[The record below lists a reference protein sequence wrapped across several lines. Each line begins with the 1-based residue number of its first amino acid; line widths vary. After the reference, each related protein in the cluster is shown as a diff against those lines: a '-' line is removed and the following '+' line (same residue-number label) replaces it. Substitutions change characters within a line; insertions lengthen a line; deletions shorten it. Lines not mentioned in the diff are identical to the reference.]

1 MKRLET
7 IINTKT
13 GREARV
19 YRDSDWQE
27 WRVKFY
33 EHGIYL
39 AEADYHTDDKADAMH
54 TARSWTW
61 AKPEPESN
69 DEWIDGA
76 LMAAYE
82 SQYEITED

>member
-7 IINTKT
+7 IINTT
-13 GREARV
+13 NGREARV

-33 EHGIYL
+33 EKGIHL
-39 AEADYHTDDKADAMH
+39 TEADYHTDDKSDAMH
-54 TARSWTW
+54 NARSWTW
-61 AKPEPESN
+61 KQPEN
-69 DEWIDGA
+69 DDAWIDNA

-82 SQYEITED
+82 SQYELDEG